1 MENFAQLNWLAI
13 GFGTFVTFMLGWFLY
28 SPILFGEKWAKGSG
42 VRLDSADKMP
52 VMAMITQVLALFCL
66 SVVIGI
72 TAQMNA
78 LITAILM
85 ILCCALFAASAG
97 GFSQKS
103 KYALWVD
110 VSYRIV
116 AGIVMIVLQGIL

>member
-13 GFGTFVTFMLGWFLY
+13 GLGAFVTFMLGWLWY
-28 SPILFGEKWAKGSG
+28 SPILFGKKWALGSG
-42 VRLDSADKMP
+42 VNLGSAEKMP
-52 VMAMITQVLALFCL
+52 AMAMITQVLALCCL
-66 SVVIGI
+66 SLVIGI
-72 TAQMNA
+72 TAQVNA
-78 LITAILM
+78 LITAVLV
-85 ILCCALFAASAG
+85 ILCCAFFAASAG

-103 KYALWVD
+103 NYAILVD